1 MKFLTQTQYLA
12 VTATLTG
19 LLSLPAFANHDI
31 YSDQQI
37 KKGKVIQVTP
47 TYETVR
53 VQQPQKSCWTETT
66 YPNRQYNHG
75 HRYRSIN
82 HSQYRNQHQ
91 SQHNDT
97 AAPIIGAII
106 GGVIGNQF
114 GKGSGKPVATVAG
127 AVIGGSLANKAAS
140 HGVEKYKKSH
150 YKHRGKPNKHR
161 GKYKGAITKKI
172 CRVSQQ
178 NAQIINELTGY
189 DVSYRYQGKTYY
201 THTQNHPGE
210 YINLAV
216 QVTPIE

>member
-1 MKFLTQTQYLA
+1 MKFLTQAQYLA
-12 VTATLTG
+12 ATATLTG

-47 TYETVR
+47 TYETVH
-53 VQQPQKSCWTETT
+53 VQRPQKSCWTETT
-66 YPNRQYNHG
+66 YPNRQYDHG

-82 HSQYRNQHQ
+82 HAQYRN
-91 SQHNDT
+91 QHNDT

-114 GKGSGKPVATVAG
+114 GKGNGKPVATVAG

-140 HGVEKYKKSH
+140 HRIEKYNKGR
-150 YKHRGKPNKHR
+150 YKHNKHR
-161 GKYKGAITKKI
+161 GKYKGAITKKV
-172 CRVSQQ
+172 CRVSHQ
-178 NAQIINELTGY
+178 NVQTINELTGY